1 MVKVDSSLKSVL
13 NAKHKIESMVESSTD
28 GSTDTTE
35 KDFQELCKITDQVT
49 LSAIKAT
56 EKWGKEVLHNAK
68 EKEYVEEITL

>member
-1 MVKVDSSLKSVL
+1 MQSIKLKVS
-13 NAKHKIESMVESSTD
+13 VESSTD

-56 EKWGKEVLHNAK
+56 EKWGKDVLHNAK
-68 EKEYVEEITL
+68 EYFEEINILIKRNRMYGI

>member
-1 MVKVDSSLKSVL
+1 MQSIKLKVS
-13 NAKHKIESMVESSTD
+13 VESSTD

-35 KDFQELCKITDQVT
+35 KCKITDQVT

-68 EKEYVEEITL
+68 EYVEEITL